1 MELLA
6 GLARQRRGFE
16 EPEQWPDDT
25 RKREAICHERRAEDS
40 IEKVRSEGESI
51 SQAKGCV
58 SVSQSG
64 LAGLE
69 AQCCSLA

>member
-25 RKREAICHERRAEDS
+25 RKPFGMNEGQKDNT
-40 IEKVRSEGESI
+40 EKVRSEGESI

-58 SVSQSG
+58 SVSQPG

>member
-1 MELLA
+1 MNE
-6 GLARQRRGFE
+6 GQ
-16 EPEQWPDDT
+16 
-25 RKREAICHERRAEDS
+25 KDS
-40 IEKVRSEGESI
+40 IEKVKSEGESI